1 MHNQIA
7 DYLSTKSIEAVR
19 EKVCKAKNILI
30 GLDILEMLLK
40 QSGAGSDSFMM
51 EFLLIGT
58 EESPGETFLY
68 QGRTFKSYRGI
79 GYLVAMARGS
89 ADRYFQE
96 DITLVN
102 TLPGETILF
111 NYNL

>member
-58 EESPGETFLY
+58 EESPL
-68 QGRTFKSYRGI
+68 
-79 GYLVAMARGS
+79 ARHFFIKEELS
-89 ADRYFQE
+89 
-96 DITLVN
+96 
-102 TLPGETILF
+102 
-111 NYNL
+111 NLIEA